1 MHKIDEY
8 MAEMRRLHACVADGE
23 VIRVGGD
30 EVEASGFVMVRED
43 ALQYRIRSIFPKKS
57 TFPADTEFGPFAL
70 TAKKKA
76 RTFAH
81 VACEYKLIGQGKE
94 QVPNQ
99 TKWRDSGTG
108 KSGGGASYQDYCSS
122 FQTHMCKRSSEGA
135 GGGAAK
141 KSKTMD
147 DFSLDDDNS
156 LGTPPPVQ
164 PTMDD
169 CSLDDD
175 NALGTP
181 PVQPSMV
188 FGSGAADASLGTA
201 DMSLGSPGGGGS
213 AAGMFEDLAD
223 LLLGDTQLGDVDN
236 WDMDK
241 MFADDVCRGI
251 PEGRGEDDP
260 PRAACVCL

>member
-23 VIRVGGD
+23 VVRVGGVD
-30 EVEASGFVMVRED
+30 VEASGFVMVRHD
-43 ALQYRIRSIFPKKS
+43 ALQYRIRSISPKKS
-57 TFPADTEFGPFAL
+57 TYPADTEFGPFAL
-70 TAKKKA
+70 TTKAKR

-81 VACEYKLIGQGKE
+81 MAYEHMAKGKGKE
-94 QVPNQ
+94 QIPNQ
-99 TKWRDSGTG
+99 NKWRDPGTG
-108 KSGGGASYQDYCSS
+108 KSGGGASHTQYCES
-122 FQTHMCKRSSEGA
+122 FKKHMCKRSSEGA

-141 KSKTMD
+141 KSRIMD
-147 DFSLDDDNS
+147 DFSFDDDNV
-156 LGTPPPVQ
+156 LGPPPVQ

-213 AAGMFEDLAD
+213 AAAMEQTEDLAD
-223 LLLGDTQLGDVDN
+223 LLLGDTSLDEL
-236 WDMDK
+236 DK
-241 MFADDVCRGI
+241 CDLDKLFADDL
-251 PEGRGEDDP
+251 PAPDP
-260 PRAACVCL
+260 AEVA